1 MFGYLRNQPIFILL
15 YLLLCLTAN
24 AQTSI
29 TIEGTVRDVNN
40 VPLSKV
46 SVLLDRSQTAFTDEN
61 GHYVFNNVSA
71 FSEHTIRFT
80 YTGFETVQQKV
91 KGNKLDVT
99 LVPATSELQ
108 TVEITGRTETG
119 YKNTASF
126 IGTKTATPLIDV
138 PQSISYVTKELMQD
152 QASVRMGDVVKNFSG
167 VNQFTFYDDITIR
180 GFRINGGSTT
190 QLLNGLRTFTG
201 FWKQPMV
208 NYLERVEVIKG
219 PASALFGNASPGGA
233 INRVTKKPLAVD
245 RKSLSF
251 TMGSFNNVRTLADF
265 TGPLNDQKTI
275 LYRLNIGYENTQSFR
290 DLQFDKNL
298 VIAPSVSFLPTEK
311 TRINFDAV
319 YNKSNSRLDRGQSI
333 LAGGDLYS
341 TPISRSLSATNDY
354 LNEETYTVTA
364 SVNHQFSSRLA
375 FNLAYLRTGY
385 TEDLLEHRSANAY
398 AVDSAGKA
406 VPNLVAR
413 QSFLRKKSPSS
424 DNASAYLT
432 YNVETGK
439 MSHKLVLGYDYAS
452 SKLPVGASQLTASN
466 YQLKSG
472 GVAPY
477 NPARAADYVFYTY
490 TAADGTRMSI
500 PKPNVSSFD
509 INRND
514 NRLEDPAKYVY
525 ALQNSAV
532 MPSFSTISGVYLQD
546 QIKIGNLQLL
556 LGGRFDSYTD
566 RPFYKTD
573 SVTKVTQ
580 HAFMP
585 RLGVVYSVLP
595 NVNVYGI
602 YTSGYNPQ
610 DAAVQTNPLAGGP
623 FDPITSKLVEAGVKS
638 EWLNGNLTATAA
650 VYRINQKN
658 TLYQANEQGNPD
670 KMIQI
675 GEEVSQGIELDIT
688 GRITEDWDIVVTY
701 AFNDAKITNG
711 GKTDSLFLN
720 RQKPNA
726 PKHQGNVWTKYTLPV
741 GPLKGLGMGAGANFV
756 TDRNVSLNATQT
768 LPGYVL
774 VNAAL
779 YYKVNKVQLQVNFN
793 NVTNKTYWAG
803 GYDYIRLFPG
813 APRNWQ
819 ATIAYT
825 F

>member
-1 MFGYLRNQPIFILL
+1 MFGYFRKLPLSILFL
-15 YLLLCLTAN
+15 FLCLSIN
-24 AQTSI
+24 AQTKI
-29 TIEGTVRDVNN
+29 TVQGTVKDINN
-40 VPLSKV
+40 VPLQKV
-46 SVLLDRSQTAFTDEN
+46 SVLLNHTHTAFTDEN
-61 GHYVFNNVSA
+61 GHYIFTEVPTRTEN
-71 FSEHTIRFT
+71 TIRFT
-80 YTGFETVQQKV
+80 HTGFETLQQKV
-91 KGNKLDVT
+91 KGDQLDVVLLPST
-99 LVPATSELQ
+99 AQLQ

-126 IGTKTATPLIDV
+126 IGTKTATPLKDV

-152 QASVRMGDVVKNFSG
+152 QAAVRMGDIVKNFSG

-219 PASALFGNASPGGA
+219 PASALFGNASPGGT
-233 INRVTKKPLAVD
+233 INRVTKKPLAEE

-265 TGPLNDQKTI
+265 TGPLNDEKTI

-319 YNKSNSRLDRGQSI
+319 YNKSNSRLDRGQSV
-333 LAGGDLYS
+333 LYQGDLHS

-364 SVNHQFSSRLA
+364 SLNHQFSSRLA

-406 VPNLVAR
+406 IPNLVAR
-413 QSFLRKKSPSS
+413 QSFIRKKNPTS

-432 YNVETGK
+432 YNIETGK
-439 MSHKLVLGYDYAS
+439 VSHKLVAGYDYAT
-452 SKLPVGASQLTASN
+452 SKLLPGASQLTASN
-466 YQLKSG
+466 YQLKAG
-472 GVAPY
+472 GAAAY
-477 NPARAADYVFYTY
+477 NPAKAADYVFYTY
-490 TAADGTRMSI
+490 TAADGTKMSI

-514 NRLEDPAKYVY
+514 NKLEDPSKYTYV
-525 ALQNSAV
+525 AQNSAV
-532 MPSFSTISGVYLQD
+532 LPSFNSISGVYLQD
-546 QIKIGNLQLL
+546 QIGFGNLKLL
-556 LGGRFDSYTD
+556 VGGRFETYTD
-566 RPFYKTD
+566 KQFYKTD
-573 SVTKVTQ
+573 SVKSVSQ
-580 HAFMP
+580 HTFLP
-585 RLGVVYSVLP
+585 RLGIVYSVTR
-595 NVNVYGI
+595 NINVYGM
-602 YTSGYNPQ
+602 YTKGYNPQ
-610 DAAVQTNPLAGGP
+610 DVAVQTNPLSGGP
-623 FDPITSKLVEAGVKS
+623 FDPINSKLLEAGLKT
-638 EWLNGNLTATAA
+638 EWLNGNLTANAS
-650 VYRINQKN
+650 VYHIVQTN
-658 TLYQANEQGNPD
+658 TLYNANEPGNPD

-675 GEEVSQGIELDIT
+675 GEETAKGIELDVT
-688 GRITEDWDIVVTY
+688 GRITENWDLTVAY
-701 AFNDAKITNG
+701 AFNDAVISHS
-711 GKTDSLFLN
+711 GKADSSLIGV
-720 RQKPNA
+720 QKPNA
-726 PKHQGNVWTKYTLPV
+726 PKHQGNVWTKYTIPS
-741 GPLKGLGMGAGANFV
+741 GPAKGLGVGAGANFV
-756 TDRNVSLNATQT
+756 TERNVSLNTTQS

-774 VNAAL
+774 VNAAV
-779 YYKVNKVQLQVNFN
+779 YYKVNKVTLQVNFN
-793 NVTNKTYWAG
+793 NVTNKTYWVG

-819 ATIAYT
+819 ATISYT

>member
-1 MFGYLRNQPIFILL
+1 MFGYLQKLSCSILL
-15 YLLLCLTAN
+15 YLFLCMTAN
-24 AQTSI
+24 AQTKIS
-29 TIEGTVRDVNN
+29 IEGTVRDINN
-40 VPLSKV
+40 VPLPKV
-46 SVLLDRSQTAFTDEN
+46 SVLLDKTQTAFTDEN
-61 GHYVFNNVSA
+61 GHYIFTNVPA
-71 FSEHTIRFT
+71 GTEHSIRFT
-80 YTGFETVQQKV
+80 HTGFESLQQRI
-91 KGNKLDVT
+91 KGDKLDIT
-99 LVPATSELQ
+99 LLPSTAQLQ

-126 IGTKTATPLIDV
+126 IGTKTATPLKDV

-219 PASALFGNASPGGA
+219 PASALFGNASPGGT
-233 INRVTKKPLAVD
+233 INRVTKKPLDVD

-251 TMGSFNNVRTLADF
+251 TMGSFNNVRALADF
-265 TGPLNDQKTI
+265 TGPLNEDKTI
-275 LYRLNIGYENTQSFR
+275 LYRLNIGYENTESFR

-319 YNKSNSRLDRGQSI
+319 YNKSNSRLDRGQSV
-333 LAGGDLYS
+333 LYQRDLYS

-364 SVNHQFSSRLA
+364 SLNHQFSSRLA

-406 VPNLVAR
+406 IPNLVAR
-413 QSFLRKKSPSS
+413 QSFVRKKNPSS

-432 YNVETGK
+432 YNIETGK
-439 MSHKLVLGYDYAS
+439 ISHKLVAGYDYAS
-452 SKLPVGASQLTASN
+452 SKMPPGASQLTASN
-466 YQLKSG
+466 YQLKAG
-472 GVAPY
+472 GAAAY
-477 NPARAADYVFYTY
+477 NPAKAADYVFYTY
-490 TAADGTRMSI
+490 TAADGTKMSI

-509 INRND
+509 INKND
-514 NRLEDPAKYVY
+514 NKLEDPAKYTY
-525 ALQNSAV
+525 TIQNSAV
-532 MPSFSTISGVYLQD
+532 LPSYSSINGVYLQD
-546 QIKIGNLQLL
+546 QIGIGNLKVLIGL
-556 LGGRFDSYTD
+556 RFDSYTD
-566 RPFYKTD
+566 RPNYKTD
-573 SVTKVTQ
+573 SVKNVTQ
-580 HAFMP
+580 HAFLP
-585 RLGVVYSVLP
+585 RLGLVYTLTR
-595 NVNVYGI
+595 NINLYGI
-602 YTSGYNPQ
+602 YTEGYNPQ
-610 DAAVQTNPLAGGP
+610 DAAVQTNPLSGGP
-623 FDPITSKLVEAGVKS
+623 FDPITSRLIEGGLKT
-638 EWLNGNLTATAA
+638 EWLDGNLTANAA
-650 VYRINQKN
+650 VYHITQAN
-658 TLYQANEQGNPD
+658 TLYSANEPGNLD
-670 KMIQI
+670 KMTQI
-675 GEEVSQGIELDIT
+675 GEETAKGIELDVT
-688 GRITEDWDIVVTY
+688 GRITENWDVVVAY
-701 AFNDAKITNG
+701 AFNDAAISKS
-711 GKTDSLFLN
+711 GKTDSTLIGV
-720 RQKPNA
+720 QKPNA
-726 PKHQGNVWTKYTLPV
+726 PKHQGNVWTKYTIPS
-741 GPLKGLGMGAGANFV
+741 GAAKGLGIGAGANFV
-756 TDRNVSLNATQT
+756 TERNVSLNTAQT

-793 NVTNKTYWAG
+793 NVTNKTYWVG

-813 APRNWQ
+813 APRSWQ
-819 ATIAYT
+819 ATISYT